1 LIVWQVLGLV
11 LLVGRTSATKDVELH
26 VLRHQVALLRRT
38 NPRPRMDWPDPD
50 PGRVAQARPPRR
62 RVDDPA
68 ASNVST
74 VMSRLAS
81 LPTPNTATSGR
92 ERAERRSLPLRRRSH

>member
-11 LLVGRTSATKDVELH
+11 LLVGRTSATEDVELH

-50 PGRVAQARPPRR
+50 PG
-62 RVDDPA
+62 
-68 ASNVST
+68 
-74 VMSRLAS
+74 
-81 LPTPNTATSGR
+81 
-92 ERAERRSLPLRRRSH
+92 

>member
-38 NPRPRMDWPDPD
+38 NPR
-50 PGRVAQARPPRR
+50 RVAQARPPRR

-81 LPTPNTATSGR
+81 LPTPNTATSVASELSGDHSHSAADPIDQQR
-92 ERAERRSLPLRRRSH
+92 CLRTQV